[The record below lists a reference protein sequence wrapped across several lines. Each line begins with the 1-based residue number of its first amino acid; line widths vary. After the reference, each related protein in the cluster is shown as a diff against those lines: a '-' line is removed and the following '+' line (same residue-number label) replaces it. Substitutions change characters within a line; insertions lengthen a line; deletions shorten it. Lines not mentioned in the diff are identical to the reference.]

1 MTTIFLPLARAMPP
15 ATAPGF
21 TVIWFAV
28 VLAAVLVSLVAW
40 DRVRERTYLH
50 YAAYVGGMGLM
61 SLNNQV
67 LAAWW
72 VERIG
77 ELPFVCLN
85 NLLHLPYAVF
95 YLLFVL
101 HYFRVHTQWPR
112 WARFGRVLLG
122 GYAVALLWWATDC
135 LRGGP
140 QGSEWAILICNAA
153 NLLSS
158 LVLAG
163 LATYAGKPG
172 AREFLYACL
181 PLTMSGLVLVAQ
193 FVSDTGPGGE
203 PGLAAFR
210 TGFILHVM
218 LFLLALSV
226 RDRGLRQALPWQ
238 E

>member
-1 MTTIFLPLARAMPP
+1 MPP

-21 TVIWFAV
+21 TVIWFVV
-28 VLAAVLVSLVAW
+28 VLAAVLLALVVW
-40 DRVRERTYLH
+40 SRVHERTYLH

-67 LAAWW
+67 LADWW
-72 VERIG
+72 LAHIG

-85 NLLHLPYAVF
+85 NFFHLPYAVF
-95 YLLFVL
+95 YLLFVM
-101 HYFRVHTQWPR
+101 HYFKVREQWPR
-112 WARFGRVLLG
+112 WARFHRVLLA
-122 GYAVALLWWATDC
+122 GYGVALLWWVVDC
-135 LRGGP
+135 FRGGP
-140 QGSEWAILICNAA
+140 QGSAWAILLCNVA

-163 LATYAGKPG
+163 FATYAGKPG

-193 FVSDTGPGGE
+193 FLSGIGPGGE

-218 LFLLALSV
+218 VFLLALSV

-238 E
+238 S

>member
-1 MTTIFLPLARAMPP
+1 MTTILPLIARVMPP

-21 TVIWFAV
+21 TVIWFVV
-28 VLAAVLVSLVAW
+28 VLAAALLALVIWGRLR
-40 DRVRERTYLH
+40 DLTYLH
-50 YAAYVGGMGLM
+50 YAAYLGGMGLM

-67 LAAWW
+67 LAGWW
-72 VERIG
+72 VEHIG
-77 ELPFVCLN
+77 EVPFVCLN
-85 NLLHLPYAVF
+85 NFLHLPYAVF
-95 YLLFVL
+95 YLLFVM
-101 HYFRVHTQWPR
+101 HYFKVAAQWPR
-112 WARFGRVLLG
+112 WACFHRGLLA
-122 GYAVALLWWATDC
+122 GYAVALLWWVTDC
-135 LRGGP
+135 LMGGP
-140 QGSEWAILICNAA
+140 QGSPWVIMCCNVV

-193 FVSDTGPGGE
+193 FLAGAGPGGE

-218 LFLLALSV
+218 VFLLALSV

-238 E
+238 S